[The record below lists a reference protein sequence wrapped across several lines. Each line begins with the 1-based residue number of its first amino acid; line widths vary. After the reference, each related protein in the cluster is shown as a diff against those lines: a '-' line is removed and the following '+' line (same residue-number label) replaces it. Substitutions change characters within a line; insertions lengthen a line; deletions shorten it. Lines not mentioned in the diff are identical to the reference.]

1 MTSKKHTRKKTDKN
15 EVEVEVEVAP
25 KTPVDKSENFRKL
38 AIKRGSKAALYIQL
52 LGNLS
57 SNNYIYS
64 QEQVDNLFGQL
75 EKLLHDTKIKFVPRA
90 EGSAKIRQGIEL

>member
-1 MTSKKHTRKKTDKN
+1 MSTKKHTSKKVVNN
-15 EVEVEVEVAP
+15 EVDATP
-25 KTPVDKSENFRKL
+25 KTSVDKAENFKKL

-57 SNNYIYS
+57 SNNYIYT